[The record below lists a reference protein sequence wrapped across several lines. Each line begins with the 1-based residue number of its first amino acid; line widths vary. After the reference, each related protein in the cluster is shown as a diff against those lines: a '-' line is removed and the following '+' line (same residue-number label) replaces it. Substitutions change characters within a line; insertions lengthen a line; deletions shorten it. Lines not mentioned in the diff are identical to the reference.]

1 MSRDVQKFVQEAGYQ
16 PLEDRCIIV
25 KYAPANLSE
34 QFAAFFNSEFYVLQM
49 CEHEIVLLP
58 FNTTWGNLRKD
69 VSLVLPYGDIQSVEL
84 EDAMLNT
91 VVTIRTE
98 SDTIRLTTQQAEL
111 SDLRSS
117 GIYASIYSGFFK
129 NWHKENLDNTLKAL
143 KALGNGLGGRLR
155 TGPGRWS
162 ARRPAGRPRR
172 PGP

>member
-1 MSRDVQKFVQEAGYQ
+1 MATEVQKFVQKAGYE

-34 QFAAFFNSEFYVLQM
+34 QLAAFFNSEFYVLQM

-69 VSLVLPYGDIQSVEL
+69 VSLVLPYGDIQWVEL

-91 VVTIRTE
+91 VITIQTK

-129 NWHKENLDNTLKAL
+129 NWHKENLDGTLAEL
-143 KALGNGLGGRLR
+143 KGLG
-155 TGPGRWS
+155 S
-162 ARRPAGRPRR
+162 C
-172 PGP
+172 

>member
-1 MSRDVQKFVQEAGYQ
+1 MATEVQKFVQKAGYE

-91 VVTIRTE
+91 VITIQTK

-129 NWHKENLDNTLKAL
+129 NWHKENLDGTLAEL
-143 KALGNGLGGRLR
+143 KGLG
-155 TGPGRWS
+155 S
-162 ARRPAGRPRR
+162 C
-172 PGP
+172 

>member
-1 MSRDVQKFVQEAGYQ
+1 MANEVKKFIQKAGYE

-91 VVTIRTE
+91 VITIQTK

-129 NWHKENLDNTLKAL
+129 NWHKENLDGTLAEL
-143 KALGNGLGGRLR
+143 KGLG
-155 TGPGRWS
+155 S
-162 ARRPAGRPRR
+162 C
-172 PGP
+172 

>member
-1 MSRDVQKFVQEAGYQ
+1 MATEVQKFVQKAGYE

-49 CEHEIVLLP
+49 CEHEIILLP

-69 VSLVLPYGDIQSVEL
+69 VSLVLPYGDIQWVEL
-84 EDAMLNT
+84 KDDMLNT
-91 VVTIRTE
+91 VITIRTE

-129 NWHKENLDNTLKAL
+129 NWHKENLDGTLAEL
-143 KALGNGLGGRLR
+143 KGLG
-155 TGPGRWS
+155 S
-162 ARRPAGRPRR
+162 C
-172 PGP
+172 

>member
-1 MSRDVQKFVQEAGYQ
+1 MATEVQKFTQEAGYK
-16 PLEDRCIIV
+16 PLENRCIIV

-49 CEHEIVLLP
+49 CEHEIILLP

-69 VSLVLPYGDIQSVEL
+69 VSLVLPYGDIQWVEL
-84 EDAMLNT
+84 KDDMLNT
-91 VVTIRTE
+91 VITIQTK

-129 NWHKENLDNTLKAL
+129 NWHKENLDGTLAEL
-143 KALGNGLGGRLR
+143 KGLG
-155 TGPGRWS
+155 S
-162 ARRPAGRPRR
+162 C
-172 PGP
+172 

>member
-1 MSRDVQKFVQEAGYQ
+1 MATEVQKFTQEAGYK

-25 KYAPANLSE
+25 KYAPENLSE

-49 CEHEIVLLP
+49 CEHEIILLP

-84 EDAMLNT
+84 KDDLLNT
-91 VVTIRTE
+91 VITIRTE

-117 GIYASIYSGFFK
+117 GIYASIYAGNFK
-129 NWHKENLDNTLKAL
+129 NWHKENLDDTLQAL
-143 KALGNGLGGRLR
+143 ITLGA
-155 TGPGRWS
+155 PQE
-162 ARRPAGRPRR
+162 
-172 PGP
+172 

>member
-1 MSRDVQKFVQEAGYQ
+1 MANEVKKFIQEAGYK

-69 VSLVLPYGDIQSVEL
+69 VSLVLRYEDIRSVKL

-91 VVTIRTE
+91 VITIRTG

-117 GIYASIYSGFFK
+117 GIYAAIYAGFFK
-129 NWHKENLDNTLKAL
+129 NWHKENLDGTLNAL
-143 KALGNGLGGRLR
+143 TELEKRG
-155 TGPGRWS
+155 
-162 ARRPAGRPRR
+162 
-172 PGP
+172 

>member
-1 MSRDVQKFVQEAGYQ
+1 MSREVRKFVQEAGYQ

-91 VVTIRTE
+91 VITIRTG
-98 SDTIRLTTQQAEL
+98 SDVIRLTTQQAEL

-117 GIYASIYSGFFK
+117 GIYASIYAGNFK
-129 NWHKENLDNTLKAL
+129 NWHKENLDDTLKAL
-143 KALGNGLGGRLR
+143 KALGNG
-155 TGPGRWS
+155 
-162 ARRPAGRPRR
+162 
-172 PGP
+172 